1 MITKETYKKVQTD
14 TVLQMETVEC
24 GAASLSMI
32 FGFYGLYKPLEQ
44 LRVECGI
51 SRNGSNALN
60 LIKAARN
67 NGFEASGLKLEID
80 QLHTANLPFIV
91 FWNFNHFIV
100 VEGFDKKYFY
110 LNDPATGHRK
120 VSHEEFS
127 KSYTGITLNFKPGDT
142 FSKSGTKPNVASSL
156 RKKMTGLR
164 SSIIFLVICS
174 LFLII
179 PGIIIPSLSQIF
191 IDDIL
196 IKRFDNW
203 FRPLIIGLA
212 LLGIIKLVLTY
223 IQQKYLL
230 RLETR
235 VALSLSS
242 NYFWHV
248 LNLPVA
254 FFSQRFAGDING
266 RIAINNKVAQL
277 LSGDLANSFLSL
289 ISMVFFA
296 VILFRYSVILTLVGI
311 LFALINISIVR
322 AVSKKRTELN
332 NKLQVEQ
339 GKQIGLSV
347 NGLQLIETIKA
358 SGTESDFFA
367 KWVDSQSVLINMQQR
382 IGLISQK
389 LDLAS
394 PLLNSLNT
402 MVLLGFGS
410 ILVIRGELTMGQLI
424 VFQALMGSFTA
435 PVNSLVSLYS
445 KVQDITA
452 GVNRLDDVLNAEI
465 DKAVV
470 LPDQDYGIE
479 TAADAKLKGFVELRN
494 VTFGYSP
501 LEKPLIE
508 NFNLKLEPGARV
520 ALVGSSGSGKSTIS
534 KLVSGLYE
542 PWSGEILF
550 DGITRDNIPRP
561 VMNNSLA
568 LVDQDI
574 FLFQDS
580 IKENIAMWN
589 HAIPDQHII
598 KASADA
604 EIHGEI
610 SSCPGGY
617 NYQIEEGGKNFSGGQ
632 CQRIEIARAL
642 AINPSIIILD
652 EATSA
657 LDATTEKNID
667 DNLRRRG
674 CTCIIVAHR
683 LSTIRDCDEIIVLT
697 AGKVAERGTHEE
709 LMKLN
714 GAYKRLIQ
722 EA

>member
-1 MITKETYKKVQTD
+1 MISKESYKRVHTD

-32 FGFYGLYKPLEQ
+32 FGFHGLYKSLEQ

-51 SRNGSNALN
+51 SRDGSNALN

-67 NGFEASGLKLEID
+67 NGFEATGLKMEIEE
-80 QLHTANLPFIV
+80 LPTLKLPFIV
-91 FWNFNHFIV
+91 FWNFNHFVV

-110 LNDPATGHRK
+110 LNDPAIGHRK

-127 KSYTGITLNFKPGDT
+127 RSFTGVTLT
-142 FSKSGTKPNVASSL
+142 FQPNADFRKAGTKPDVVRSL
-156 RKKMTGLR
+156 RNKMNGLR

-179 PGIIIPSLSQIF
+179 PGIVIPSLSQIF

-196 IKRFDNW
+196 IKRFDDW
-203 FRPLIIGLA
+203 FRPLLIGLA
-212 LLGIIKLVLTY
+212 LLGIIKLILTY
-223 IQQKYLL
+223 LQQKYLL

-235 VALSLSS
+235 IALSLSS
-242 NYFWHV
+242 DYFWHV

-254 FFSQRFAGDING
+254 FFSQRFAGDVNS
-266 RIAINNKVAQL
+266 RVAINNKVAQL
-277 LSGDLANSFLSL
+277 LSGDLANTFLNL
-289 ISMVFFA
+289 ITIVFFA
-296 VILFRYSVILTLVGI
+296 FILFRYSIILTVVGI
-311 LFALINISIVR
+311 AFAAINIVIVKT
-322 AVSKKRTELN
+322 VSRKRTELN

-358 SGTESDFFA
+358 SGTESDFFS

-382 IGLISQK
+382 IGLITQK

-394 PLLNSLNT
+394 PLLNALNT

-410 ILVIRGELTMGQLI
+410 ILVMEGKLTMGQLI

-435 PVNSLVSLYS
+435 PVSNIVGLYS

-452 GVNRLDDVLNAEI
+452 GVNRLDDILNAET
-465 DKAVV
+465 DKATTRSGQEISQE
-470 LPDQDYGIE
+470 PYGKV
-479 TAADAKLKGFVELRN
+479 KLNGFVELQN

-501 LEKPLIE
+501 LDKPLIE
-508 NFNLKLEPGARV
+508 NFNLKLLPGSRV
-520 ALVGSSGSGKSTIS
+520 ALVGASGSGKSTLS
-534 KLVSGLYE
+534 KLIAGLYS

-550 DGITRDNIPRP
+550 DGLERSRIPRP
-561 VMNNSLA
+561 VINNSLA
-568 LVDQDI
+568 MVDQDI
-574 FLFQDS
+574 FLFQDTV
-580 IKENIAMWN
+580 KQNIAMWN
-589 HAIPDQHII
+589 SLMPDQHII
-598 KASADA
+598 QASADA

-610 SSCPGGY
+610 SSLRGGY
-617 NYQIEEGGKNFSGGQ
+617 NHQLDEGGKNFSGGQ

-657 LDATTEKNID
+657 LDASTEKLID

-683 LSTIRDCDEIIVLT
+683 LSTIRDCDEIIVLSG
-697 AGKVAERGTHEE
+697 GKVAERGTHEE
-709 LMKLN
+709 LMRLD
-714 GAYKRLIQ
+714 GTYKELIR
-722 EA
+722 ET